1 MATLT
6 SEYKD
11 EIFETVFENAYHCFV
26 VVDDQGLVTYMNNSY
41 CRFLELD
48 KQEVIGKH
56 VADVIEN
63 TRMHIV
69 VQTGKEEIADLQYI
83 RGNHMIA
90 NRIPVRSEG
99 RIVGA
104 VGTVLYRDTKEWM
117 LMNSHIK
124 DLLLEIEHYR
134 NQLKEQHG
142 ITYSL
147 HDIAGS
153 SKQMSELKE
162 KIKKVSPGDV
172 SVLLRGE
179 SGTGKEL
186 FAHSIHHLS
195 DRNTKPFVKVNCA
208 AIPEHL
214 IESELF
220 GYKEG
225 AFTGAKRGGKLGK
238 FQLAD
243 GGTLFL
249 DEIGD
254 MPLSAQVK
262 ILRVLQE
269 GEIESI
275 GSEAPKKVDV
285 RIIAATNQPL
295 EQLIKKQLFRED
307 LFYRINVVQVF
318 IPPLRE
324 RPDDIRIITKF
335 ILHKVRA
342 RTGKRVMD
350 IDPAAMT
357 QLTYYSWPGNIRELE
372 NVIESAVHLTNDEKI
387 TVADLPD
394 RMHPPANIE
403 KRTGNLKE
411 ILELTEKKT
420 IQHAMKESKG
430 DKERAM
436 QILGIKKSSF
446 YEKLRKYGL
455 S

>member
-1 MATLT
+1 MTTLT
-6 SEYKD
+6 SHYKD

-26 VVDDQGLVTYMNNSY
+26 VVDEDGIVTYMNKSY
-41 CRFLELD
+41 CRFLEMD

-56 VADVIEN
+56 VTNVIEN

-90 NRIPVRSEG
+90 NRIPVRSNG
-99 RIVGA
+99 NVVGA

-153 SKQMSELKE
+153 SKQMSDLKE

-172 SVLLRGE
+172 SILLRGE

-195 DRNTKPFVKVNCA
+195 ERNTKPFVKVNCA

-275 GSEAPKKVDV
+275 GSETPQKIDV

-295 EQLIKKQLFRED
+295 EELMETQRFRED
-307 LFYRINVVQVF
+307 LFYRINVVQLF

-324 RPDDIRIITKF
+324 RPDDIRLISKF
-335 ILHKVRA
+335 ILHKVRK
-342 RTGKRVMD
+342 RTGKRIMD
-350 IDPAAMT
+350 IDSAAMS
-357 QLTYYSWPGNIRELE
+357 QLTHYSWPGNIRELE
-372 NVIESAVHLTNDEKI
+372 NVIESAIHLTNQERISVD
-387 TVADLPD
+387 DLPD
-394 RMHPPANIE
+394 RLRSQINTV
-403 KRTGNLKE
+403 KQTGNLKE
-411 ILELTEKKT
+411 ILENAEKAA
-420 IQHAMKESKG
+420 IQYAIEKAKGNKEAAMKT
-430 DKERAM
+430 
-436 QILGIKKSSF
+436 LGIKKSSL
-446 YEKLRKYGL
+446 YEKLKKYGI